1 MCVRVCVRVCVFM
14 CLSRRLLITSCMI
27 LTSYKWLNK
36 FYHGYMASVVVIVN
50 EHGLGIG
57 IYIYIYIYICRRH

>member
-1 MCVRVCVRVCVFM
+1 MCVRVCVCVFM

-27 LTSYKWLNK
+27 WTSHNWLNK
-36 FYHGYMASVVVIVN
+36 FYHGYMATVVVKH

-57 IYIYIYIYICRRH
+57 IYMS